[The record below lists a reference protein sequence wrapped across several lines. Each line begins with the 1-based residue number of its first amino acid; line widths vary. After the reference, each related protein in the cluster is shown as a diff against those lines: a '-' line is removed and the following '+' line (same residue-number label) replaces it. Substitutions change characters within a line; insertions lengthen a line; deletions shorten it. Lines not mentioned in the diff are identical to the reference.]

1 MQEYPTILMQHQEET
16 AILGQQINKII
27 ANSSGSETVLQ
38 QIAQALGEGFQVDC
52 CLITVKSDNS
62 DLEQTAHWYCDNHPA
77 VSSQPQMLALKQ
89 RLASLMP
96 TDSDVL
102 VIEDIQSISNILVTG
117 WRHLP
122 LPVGAVLGIP
132 TRFQGK
138 ICGVIILSRSHSY
151 DWTHSEKERALAV
164 AAPVALAIA
173 QVVQTK
179 LIASLQ
185 QEVHTKAQ
193 YQTLINR
200 LMMASRSS
208 LELNQLLNLAI
219 AGTAQTLQ
227 VDRGLLLMLKYGDP
241 LFKSRESR
249 KHLPKAKATV
259 ICEWPNGQDSSLLN
273 QSFWIS
279 ECCLCQQ
286 AFTESPRAVVFAAV
300 DNLLANDKMDIAPLF
315 NLSYPGGLLL
325 LPLESQGTVLGFLVL
340 QHSEPRLFSSEELA
354 LLELV
359 SSQVSSAIIQSQT
372 LRQVQALVEER
383 TAQLQSSLKVQANLY
398 EKTRRQIDQ
407 LRQLNQLQDEFLST
421 VNHELRTPLTSMS
434 LAIRMLRQPGLPTE
448 RQTKYLDILEQQCS
462 QEINLINDLLT
473 LQELQSHP
481 TPLELETV
489 DLKSKIQDLAQAFE
503 KKWADKGLTIT
514 VDLPKASLLIHTE
527 ADSLKRILQELLTNA
542 GKYCT
547 PDTTVVFRA
556 TRQINQQLNQIVLTL
571 TNFSHGLSPE
581 DATYIFD
588 KFRRGQGVTQQAVQG
603 TGLGLALVKCLVQH
617 LNGTI
622 NVSICPSSDL
632 SMSEICFT
640 LTLPQF
646 FEPHSTRV

>member
-16 AILGQQINKII
+16 AILGQHINKII

-38 QIAQALGEGFQVDC
+38 QIAQALGEGFQVEC
-52 CLITVKSDNS
+52 CLITVKNDNS
-62 DLEQTAHWYCDNHPA
+62 DLDQTAHWYCDNHPA

-89 RLASLMP
+89 LASLIP
-96 TDSDVL
+96 TGSDAL
-102 VIEDIQSISNILVTG
+102 VIEDVQSIKNRLVTG

-138 ICGVIILSRSHSY
+138 ICGVIILIRSHSY
-151 DWTHSEKERALAV
+151 DWTQAEKERALAV

-173 QVVQTK
+173 QVVQTT

-185 QEVHTKAQ
+185 QEVHTRAQ

-227 VDRGLLLMLKYGDP
+227 VDRGLLLMLKYTDP

-249 KHLPKAKATV
+249 KHIPKAKATV
-259 ICEWPNGQDSSLLN
+259 ICEWPHGEDSTLLN

-286 AFTESPRAVVFAAV
+286 AFTESPRPVVFAAV
-300 DNLLANDKMDIAPLF
+300 GDLPAIDKMDIAPLF

-481 TPLELETV
+481 APLELETV
-489 DLKSKIQDLAQAFE
+489 DLKSKIQDLAQSFE
-503 KKWADKGLTIT
+503 DKWGYKGLTIT

-527 ADSLKRILQELLTNA
+527 TDSLKRILQELLTNA
-542 GKYCT
+542 GKYCA

-556 TRQINQQLNQIVLTL
+556 THQINQQVNQIILTL
-571 TNFSHGLSPE
+571 SNFSHGLSPE

-646 FEPHSTRV
+646 FEPHSTRI